1 MKKKI
6 FIGLVL
12 LAFLAV
18 GIFLR
23 GDKAL
28 EYEGYDVMKGTVSDY
43 FEEDGTIKYK
53 KDSNIVSRVSGLVTS
68 VYFAEGDTVTEGS
81 VLMDIDSSD
90 IELKIKG
97 LEEKIKAL
105 GYQYKDALNPVDKA
119 EIENLEE
126 LLKQAQNTFADA
138 QKDYDRNKNL
148 FERGAVSSVEL
159 ENSKSS
165 YDNAQSQVNIA
176 NSQLK
181 LGRVRISRYKE
192 KELLSNIDA
201 MEFELENLK
210 LTRDYHKVKAPFTGV
225 LVEKKSDANDFVN
238 IGQTVFEMVDKN
250 EIVIESE
257 ILSKYYEDIEIG
269 TDVELEINEHII
281 NGHVSKIY
289 PKANEKVSDLGISQK
304 RILVEIEA
312 NEKVD
317 EFIINQEIDIK
328 FFTIREND
336 VLRVAKSAVFDING
350 QDYVFLVKDGVS
362 TLKTISLG
370 TEGNKYYTVLEG
382 LSESD
387 KIIRYPDKELEENIK
402 IELIYTED
410 LDEY

>member
-6 FIGLVL
+6 FIGVVILALV
-12 LAFLAV
+12 AV

-28 EYEGYDVMKGTVSDY
+28 EYEGYNLEKGTVSDY

-53 KDSNIVSRVSGLVTS
+53 KDSNIVTMVGGLVKS
-68 VYFAEGDTVTEGS
+68 VHFSEGDTVSEAS
-81 VLMDIDSSD
+81 VLMEIDSSD

-97 LEEKIKAL
+97 LEEKIKAM

-126 LLKQAQNTFADA
+126 VLKQAKNSLEDA
-138 QKDYDRNKNL
+138 KKEYDRNKNL
-148 FERGAVSSVEL
+148 FERGAISSVEL
-159 ENSKSS
+159 DNSKSS

-176 NSQLK
+176 NSQLR

-201 MEFELENLK
+201 MEYELKNLH
-210 LTRDYHKVKAPFTGV
+210 LTKSYHSVKAPFTGV
-225 LVEKKSDANDFVN
+225 LVEKNIDENDYVN
-238 IGQTVFEMVDKN
+238 IGQIVFEMVDKN
-250 EIVIESE
+250 NIVIESE

-269 TDVELEINEHII
+269 TEVELEINEHII
-281 NGHVSKIY
+281 QGHVSKIY

-312 NEKVD
+312 DEKV
-317 EFIINQEIDIK
+317 EQFIINQEIDIK
-328 FFTIREND
+328 FFTVREYE
-336 VLRVAKSAVFDING
+336 VLRVPKSAVFDING
-350 QDYVFLVKDGVS
+350 DDYVFIINNGVS
-362 TLKTISLG
+362 SLRAVTID
-370 TEGNKYYTVLEG
+370 TEGNKYYRVLEG
-382 LSESD
+382 LSEND
-387 KIIRYPDKELEENIK
+387 KIIRYPDKELEENVK